1 MDDNGEVANNPE
13 PLMGRDK
20 LIDAIY
26 EVASQVESGRFPGDW
41 EVADFSQY
49 LDSLAA
55 LLGSIERTYA
65 NAGEPVPSDPWE
77 LMARAVRGARY
88 YE

>member
-1 MDDNGEVANNPE
+1 MDDNGGVADNPE
-13 PLMGRDK
+13 QLVGRDK

-26 EVASQVESGRFPGDW
+26 EVASQVESGTFPGDW
-41 EVADFSQY
+41 EVGDFAQY

-55 LLGSIERTYA
+55 LLGSIERTYT
-65 NAGEPVPSDPWE
+65 NVGEPVPSDPWE